1 MQPRE
6 KTWCAQGN
14 LVEQGIQQSSR
25 AEFNLAGC
33 GGRRSLKM
41 VDRRK
46 FYETEEFG
54 EYVGMGPTL
63 CVRLGCWSSSLGLE
77 FSVWVRFAR
86 PH

>member
-1 MQPRE
+1 M
-6 KTWCAQGN
+6 
-14 LVEQGIQQSSR
+14 
-25 AEFNLAGC
+25 
-33 GGRRSLKM
+33 KM

>member
-1 MQPRE
+1 M
-6 KTWCAQGN
+6 
-14 LVEQGIQQSSR
+14 
-25 AEFNLAGC
+25 
-33 GGRRSLKM
+33 KM

-63 CVRLGCWSSSLGLE
+63 CVRLVGSSSLGLE
-77 FSVWVRFAR
+77 FSVWVRIAR